1 MTKTELLE
9 AIVECVPGLAAYFDT
24 ELRVQFAN
32 ARFMAMTGATR
43 KVEIGSHLRDTL
55 GEQAF
60 AAAEPFARAALRGEP
75 QRLERELTRPDGSV
89 GLLVAHYEP
98 HWVDGKVVGL
108 VGFVTDVG
116 AMRLAQLEA
125 EQRFTKTFSSSPA
138 ALIIRRMSDDR
149 AVEVNDQ
156 YVQMTGFSRQEL
168 IGKTT
173 VESGFETAKGAQE
186 REARLAAV
194 LGPDGT
200 LRNVEVPYK
209 TKRGESRTA
218 IASIQRVDFGRDGLC
233 TLGTFFDIT
242 ERKLAERRLAAQ
254 NEVSRALAE
263 ATTLADAAP
272 RILEVLGR
280 AEGWTVGGVW
290 QLDGQSGKL
299 FCELTWA
306 ANERE
311 ATAAI
316 VEATRRLR
324 CAVGE
329 GGPGRVW
336 QTRES
341 LVIGDVRLDE
351 NFPRRGVAERA
362 GVTSW
367 LGFPIKHG
375 DSMLGVIEFMGSR
388 PQLEPQL
395 ESVLIGIGQQIG
407 LFVERARAVEL
418 RRMSEQL
425 TDDNRRIQEASRLK
439 SEFLANMSH
448 ELRTP
453 LNAVIGFTSLL
464 RAGSAGPVSDTQREY
479 LDDVLMSSKHLL
491 QLINDVLD
499 LAKIES
505 GRIELKLVEVDVAKV
520 VGEVRDVVRGMS
532 AQKQLALA
540 LELDPE
546 LRTVVADER
555 MLKQILYNYL
565 SNAIKFTPVGGRI
578 TVRVVPESAANFRL
592 EVEDTGIGINAGD
605 VKRLFVEFQQLE
617 AGADKKYQGTG
628 LGLALAKKC
637 AEAQGGHVGVD
648 SEPGRGSRFF
658 AVLPRACENALSP

>member
-9 AIVECVPGLAAYFDT
+9 AIVEGVPGLAAYFDT

-32 ARFMAMTGATR
+32 ARFMAMTGSTR
-43 KVEIGSHLRDTL
+43 QVEIGSHLRDAL

-125 EQRFTKTFSSSPA
+125 EQRFTKTFLASPA
-138 ALIIRRMSDDR
+138 ALIIRRISDGR
-149 AVEVNDQ
+149 ALEVNDQ
-156 YVQMTGFSRQEL
+156 YLKLSGFSRDEL
-168 IGKTT
+168 IGNTT
-173 VESGFETAKGAQE
+173 VESGFETAEAAKKRQAQ
-186 REARLAAV
+186 LAT
-194 LGPDGT
+194 LRDPDGS
-200 LRNVEVPYK
+200 LRDVELPFK
-209 TKRGESRTA
+209 TKRGESRVA
-218 IASIQRVDFGRDGLC
+218 LASIECIDFGQDGLC

-290 QLDGQSGKL
+290 QLEAQSGEL
-299 FCELTWA
+299 YCELTWA
-306 ANERE
+306 ADDRE
-311 ATAAI
+311 ATEAI
-316 VEATRRLR
+316 VKATRELR
-324 CAVGE
+324 CAGGE

-341 LVIGDVRLDE
+341 LVIGDVRLDD

-362 GVTSW
+362 GLTSW
-367 LGFPIKHG
+367 IGFPIKHG
-375 DSMLGVIEFMGSR
+375 DTMLGVIEFLGSIS
-388 PQLEPQL
+388 QLDPQL
-395 ESVLIGIGQQIG
+395 ESVLTAIGQQIG

-464 RAGSAGPVSDTQREY
+464 RAGNAGPVTDTQREY
-479 LDDVLMSSKHLL
+479 LDDVLTSSKHLL

-505 GRIELKLVEVDVAKV
+505 GGVLLNVVDIDLQKV
-520 VGEVRDVVRGMS
+520 IGEVRDVVRGLS
-532 AQKQLALA
+532 AQKQLALSLHIDPA
-540 LELDPE
+540 LPA
-546 LRTVVADER
+546 VATDER
-555 MLKQILYNYL
+555 MLKQIFYNYL
-565 SNAIKFTPVGGRI
+565 SNAIKFTPIGGNI
-578 TVRVVPESAANFRL
+578 TVRVVPEDEANFRL
-592 EVEDTGIGINAGD
+592 EVRDTGIGISQSD
-605 VKRLFVEFQQLE
+605 IERLFVEFQQLD

-628 LGLALAKKC
+628 LGLALVKRC
-637 AEAQGGHVGVD
+637 TEALGGYAGVTSTPGQG
-648 SEPGRGSRFF
+648 STFF
-658 AVLPRACENALSP
+658 AVLPRKSLA